1 MSGATG
7 TRSLDRVS
15 GEKSRCKTE
24 ARLVVSRP
32 RVPPC
37 IHRV

>member
-24 ARLVVSRP
+24 ARLVVSRLACLP
-32 RVPPC
+32 VS
-37 IHRV
+37 IE